1 MWETWVAT
9 VRRDKKSL
17 AAISGVGQTLL
28 HQCGDLCLGRGEAVP
43 AAPRL
48 PVFSASLPAGL
59 GPGPRGDP
67 GDEARYL
74 AEADLYVLT
83 PQDARRGHRRS
94 ADAERRGPGL
104 LREDDLPSPSGV
116 VVLPR
121 PLITRLPTR
130 SLPQDIAYAWRS
142 PWRIPLPESPAEPGA
157 VVPDASPRWPWV
169 SLVA

>member
-1 MWETWVAT
+1 MD
-9 VRRDKKSL
+9 RP
-17 AAISGVGQTLL
+17 
-28 HQCGDLCLGRGEAVP
+28 GE
-43 AAPRL
+43 L
-48 PVFSASLPAGL
+48 
-59 GPGPRGDP
+59 

-83 PQDARRGHRRS
+83 LQMLDVVIAAAQMLNAG
-94 ADAERRGPGL
+94 DLGL
-104 LREDDLPSPSGV
+104 LREDDLPSLAGV

-142 PWRIPLPESPAEPGA
+142 PWRIPLPELPAEPGA

-169 SLVA
+169 SLVV

>member
-1 MWETWVAT
+1 L
-9 VRRDKKSL
+9 DKPSSTS
-17 AAISGVGQTLL
+17 AAIFVSAGVRLSQPLRA
-28 HQCGDLCLGRGEAVP
+28 CRCL
-43 AAPRL
+43 APSYPQDWDR
-48 PVFSASLPAGL
+48 ASEVIL
-59 GPGPRGDP
+59 
-67 GDEARYL
+67 GDEARFL

-83 PQDARRGHRRS
+83 PQMLDVVIAAAQTLNAG
-94 ADAERRGPGL
+94 DLGL

-169 SLVA
+169 SLVV